1 MSKENIMKKNFT
13 TSFLT
18 CCLLVCLQFPSL
30 AAATAAPAAPVAA
43 TTTPIVATTASA
55 TGGTVV
61 QPAMTKAQYDRAY
74 DEARLISLAAGACA
88 GTYKNKASALEY
100 RYLGEYGWEI
110 TPQTVKDNG
119 VTANF
124 MIATHPGM
132 AAGTNLCI
140 LAFRGSSSVGDW
152 KQNFK
157 FDQVNYGGTNPAE
170 FQQVAQT
177 PAKKGNYPKVHRG
190 FNQYVQTAFK
200 LKLDLNEDGQED
212 NLIDLLKTHPQLR
225 VLVTGHSLGG
235 AAATLFAERL
245 VAMGIPKEQLPVV
258 TFGAPAVGN
267 EAFAKQYGDKID
279 LIRVRNVHDIVP
291 KVLYATGGNYTQFGK
306 EIIFPLSNKYSD
318 MSHPI
323 SLYYDYAVKY
333 YYDTMDEGIALGYIK
348 HTPLE
353 KLTGTAPLVAVVA
366 RPLGKES
373 DPRYTPN
380 ILRFVI
386 HEYKSLLPRYT
397 FLTDEH
403 NQLQDANLQQLL
415 SLAATKKASYL
426 IVLEAGLKPAGQEGK
441 FYTTLNQGV
450 FKVPTG
456 TLVTMTASGS
466 HVNYNQGVVQTAMN
480 TMLICQQDLEAKL
493 PFLNKE
499 RAQVW

>member
-1 MSKENIMKKNFT
+1 MKRILIT
-13 TSFLT
+13 PLLT
-18 CCLLVCLQFPSL
+18 CCILVCLHLPIG
-30 AAATAAPAAPVAA
+30 TAAPLVPAVQTTVPATPTVKITTSA
-43 TTTPIVATTASA
+43 TTGKNTKPVLTA
-55 TGGTVV
+55 
-61 QPAMTKAQYDRAY
+61 AQYARAY

-110 TPQTVKDNG
+110 SPQTVKANG
-119 VTANF
+119 ITANF
-124 MIATHPGM
+124 MIATRPELPDGK
-132 AAGTNLCI
+132 NLGI
-140 LAFRGSSSVGDW
+140 IAFRGSSSVGDW

-157 FDQVNYGGTNPAE
+157 FDQVNYGGTNPEEFRQIAE
-170 FQQVAQT
+170 T
-177 PAKKGNYPKVHRG
+177 KAKKGNFPKIHRG
-190 FNQYVQTAFK
+190 FDQYVQTAFNI
-200 LKLDLNEDGQED
+200 KLDLNEDGQTD
-212 NLIDLLKTHPQLR
+212 NLVELLKTHPKLQ
-225 VLVTGHSLGG
+225 VLITGHSLGG

-245 VAMGIPKEQLPVV
+245 VAMGIPKEQVPVV

-279 LIRVRNVHDIVP
+279 LIRVRNEHDLVP
-291 KVLYATGGNYTQFGK
+291 KVLYAAGGNYTQFGQ

-333 YYDTMDEGIALGYIK
+333 YYDIMDEGIALGYIQ
-348 HTPLE
+348 HSPME

-397 FLTDEH
+397 FLTATQ

-415 SLAATKKASYL
+415 ALSADKNANYL

-441 FYTTLNQGV
+441 YYTTLNQGV
-450 FKVPTG
+450 FKVPEG
-456 TLVTMTASGS
+456 TLVTMNASGS
-466 HVNYNQGVVQTAMN
+466 HVNYDKGVVQTAIY
-480 TMLICQQDLEAKL
+480 TMLLCQNDLEAKL